1 MLSFPG
7 LGARGGGCPV
17 PINPFPKPL
26 ASVCQSAAG
35 RATTQ
40 LGITIESPGPCA
52 LATSSL
58 FCGLSE
64 VSPARP
70 LCELIR
76 SLTWAHLL
84 SISSRVMGQNDVGS
98 STCTHFGVRGQVR
111 LQVCVGA
118 MVWGRGTAPRE
129 HGGKREIRQQVWSGP
144 FWGLPSPSPGQC
156 ISNNL
161 RIFPSPPPLAW
172 SLH

>member
-1 MLSFPG
+1 ME
-7 LGARGGGCPV
+7 AVQC
-17 PINPFPKPL
+17 PINPFSK
-26 ASVCQSAAG
+26 ASASACQSAAG

-40 LGITIESPGPCA
+40 LGITMKA
-52 LATSSL
+52 LVPVPEQHLPS

-98 STCTHFGVRGQVR
+98 SRVLTLVSEGQVS
-111 LQVCVGA
+111 QVCVEGN
-118 MVWGRGTAPRE
+118 GLGENCPRE
-129 HGGKREIRQQVWSGP
+129 HGGKREIRQQV
-144 FWGLPSPSPGQC
+144 
-156 ISNNL
+156 
-161 RIFPSPPPLAW
+161 
-172 SLH
+172 